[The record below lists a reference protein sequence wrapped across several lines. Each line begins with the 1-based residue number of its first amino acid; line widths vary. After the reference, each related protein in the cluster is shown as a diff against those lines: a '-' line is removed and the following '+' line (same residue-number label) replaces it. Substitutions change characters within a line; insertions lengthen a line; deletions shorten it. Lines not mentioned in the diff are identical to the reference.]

1 MKNLTPFLHRE
12 GGKFKVSLL
21 EEVRFSRYREKSDQR
36 SNTVQLSLKLNF
48 CVGWGATA
56 PFSLQPFGHPTAG
69 ASLSLWEKQVAFE
82 E

>member
-1 MKNLTPFLHRE
+1 MKNLTPFLHWE

-21 EEVRFSRYREKSDQR
+21 VGERFFRYREKSDKR

-56 PFSLQPFGHPTAG
+56 LGGFPDL
-69 ASLSLWEKQVAFE
+69 KQVAFE
-82 E
+82 ERNPTLP

>member
-21 EEVRFSRYREKSDQR
+21 EGVRFSRYREKSDQR

-56 PFSLQPFGHPTAG
+56 PKRVSRLVPLLLSKLRA
-69 ASLSLWEKQVAFE
+69 ASPLGEASGV
-82 E
+82 